1 MPPPD
6 QIAFPKGTHVFTSSL
21 GTAVVHVPED
31 DPASAVAPALRRF
44 AERSEG
50 VEQSRSSAPDAPK
63 AAA

>member
-31 DPASAVAPALRRF
+31 VAASAIAPALRRF

>member
-6 QIAFPKGTHVFTSSL
+6 QIACPKGPHVLPSSL

-31 DPASAVAPALRRF
+31 VPASAVAPALRRF

-50 VEQSRSSAPDAPK
+50 IDQQRSSAPDAPK